1 MPNAEKSKIA
11 YLVNQYPQASHTF
24 IRREIAGLESLG
36 IEVERYTVRAAPGPS
51 IDPADESE
59 RLQTQTIL
67 GVGLLGLWAAAARAA
82 VTRPLRF
89 ARALGAAVRL
99 GRRSERGVIFH
110 LIYLAEA
117 CVLLRWLARSK
128 AVHLHAH
135 FGTNSTAVAMLC
147 RLLGGPPYSFTAHG
161 PEEFDFA
168 RALSLGEKVRHAE
181 FVVAVSEFGKGQL
194 YRWSDYADWGKIHVI
209 RCGVDA
215 QFLDAGP
222 PPIRTSPRL
231 VCVGR
236 LAEQKGQ
243 LLLVE
248 AAGLLRQR
256 GYEFQVSLVGDGPMR
271 KVIEQRIEDLGLEE
285 NIILAGWGDTDAVRR
300 AIIESRAL
308 VLPSLAEGLPVVL
321 MEALALGRPVISTYI
336 AGIPELVTTGV
347 CGWLVPS
354 GSVDALADAMASAL
368 SAHPDELQR
377 MGLAGAARIAVRHDA
392 RLESARLAA
401 LLLPTSPTI
410 REENVLMRNANVAYR
425 IVAGLSLFC

>member
-1 MPNAEKSKIA
+1 MPDAKKAKIA

-24 IRREIAGLESLG
+24 IRREIAGLEALG
-36 IEVERYTVRAAPGPS
+36 IEVVRYTVRAAPGPS
-51 IDPADESE
+51 LDPADEKE
-59 RLQTQTIL
+59 RLKTQAIL
-67 GVGLLGLWAAAARAA
+67 GVGLLGLLAATARAA
-82 VTRPLRF
+82 ITHPLRF
-89 ARALGAAVRL
+89 VRALRTAVRL
-99 GRRSERGVIFH
+99 GRRSERGVMVH

-117 CVLLRWLARSK
+117 CVLQHSLAESK
-128 AVHLHAH
+128 AVHLHSH
-135 FGTNSTAVAMLC
+135 FGTNSTAVALLC

-168 RALSLGEKVRHAE
+168 RPLSLGEKVRHAE
-181 FVVAVSEFGKGQL
+181 FVVAISEFGKGQL
-194 YRWSDYADWGKIHVI
+194 YRWSDYGDWRKVHVI

-215 QFLDAGP
+215 DFLDAGP
-222 PPIRTSPRL
+222 HPVPTTSRL
-231 VCVGR
+231 VCIGR

-256 GYEFQVSLVGDGPMR
+256 GFEFQVSLVGDGPMR
-271 KVIEQRIEDLGLEE
+271 EVLELRIGELGLQEYV
-285 NIILAGWGDTDAVRR
+285 ILAGWGDSDTVRR

-347 CGWLVPS
+347 CGWLVPA
-354 GSVDALADAMASAL
+354 GSVDALADAMASVL
-368 SAHPDELQR
+368 SANPDDLDQ
-377 MGLAGAARIAVRHDA
+377 MGAAGAARVAIRHDA
-392 RLESARLAA
+392 RLESARLAS
-401 LLLPTSPTI
+401 LLLATPTTI
-410 REENVLMRNANVAYR
+410 HEKNVLMRNTNAVYR

>member
-1 MPNAEKSKIA
+1 MPDAKKARIA

-24 IRREIAGLESLG
+24 IRREIAGLEALG
-36 IEVERYTVRAAPGPS
+36 LEVVRYTLRAAPGPS
-51 IDPADESE
+51 LDQADEKE
-59 RLQTQTIL
+59 RLKTQEIL
-67 GVGLLGLWAAAARAA
+67 GVGVLGLLVASARAA
-82 VTRPLRF
+82 ITHPFRF
-89 ARALGAAVRL
+89 VRALRTAVRL
-99 GRRSERGVIFH
+99 GRRSERGVMVH

-117 CVLLRWLARSK
+117 CVLQNSLAESK
-128 AVHLHAH
+128 AVHLHSH

-168 RALSLGEKVRHAE
+168 RPLSLGEKVRHAE
-181 FVVAVSEFGKGQL
+181 FVVAISEFGKGQL
-194 YRWSDYADWGKIHVI
+194 FRWSDYADWGKIHVI

-215 QFLDAGP
+215 DFLDAGP
-222 PPIRTSPRL
+222 HPVPTSSRL
-231 VCVGR
+231 VCIGR

-256 GYEFQVSLVGDGPMR
+256 GFEFQVSLVGDGPMR
-271 KVIEQRIEDLGLEE
+271 EVLELRISELGLQE
-285 NIILAGWGDTDAVRR
+285 NVILAGWGDSDTVRR

-347 CGWLVPS
+347 CGWLVPA
-354 GSVDALADAMASAL
+354 GSVDVLADAMASVL
-368 SAHPDELQR
+368 SANPDDLDQ
-377 MGLAGAARIAVRHDA
+377 MGAAGAARVAVRHDA
-392 RLESARLAA
+392 RRESARLAS
-401 LLLPTSPTI
+401 LLLATPATI
-410 REENVLMRNANVAYR
+410 REKNVLMRNTNAVYR

>member
-1 MPNAEKSKIA
+1 MPQVHRSKVA

-24 IRREIAGLESLG
+24 IRREIAGLEAIG
-36 IEVERYTVRAAPGPS
+36 VEVQRYTVRAAPGPCL
-51 IDPADESE
+51 DPTDEAE
-59 RLQTQTIL
+59 RLQTQAIL
-67 GVGLLGLWAAAARAA
+67 GVGLLGLWTATARLAI
-82 VTRPLRF
+82 THPLRF
-89 ARALGAAVRL
+89 ARALRIAIRM
-99 GRRSERGVIFH
+99 GRRSDRGVLFH

-117 CVLLRWLARSK
+117 CVLQRWLVRSR

-168 RALSLGEKVRHAE
+168 RSLSLGDKVRHAE

-194 YRWSDYADWGKIHVI
+194 FRWSDYADWKKLHVI

-215 QFLDAGP
+215 RFLESDP
-222 PPIRTSPRL
+222 PPVPSTPRL

-248 AAGLLRQR
+248 AAGQLRQR
-256 GYEFQVSLVGDGPMR
+256 GHDFQVDLIGDGPMR
-271 KVIEQRIEDLGLEE
+271 EILELRIKELELEE
-285 NIILAGWGDTDAVRR
+285 NVILAGWGDSEAVRR

-336 AGIPELVTTGV
+336 AGIPELVTNGV
-347 CGWLVPS
+347 CGWLIPA
-354 GSVDALADAMASAL
+354 GSVDALAEAMASVLTAK
-368 SAHPDELQR
+368 PDDLQR
-377 MGLAGAARIAVRHDA
+377 MGIAGAKVVASRHDS
-392 RLESARLAA
+392 RIESARLAA
-401 LLLPTSPTI
+401 LLLKNPDPI
-410 REENVLMRNANVAYR
+410 REKSEVMRNANVVYR

>member
-1 MPNAEKSKIA
+1 MPNAEKSRIA

-36 IEVERYTVRAAPGPS
+36 IAVERYTVRAAPGPS
-51 IDPADESE
+51 LDPADESE

-67 GVGLLGLWAAAARAA
+67 GVGLLGLWAAMARAA

-89 ARALGAAVRL
+89 AHALRAAVRL
-99 GRRSERGVIFH
+99 GRRAERGVIFH

-168 RALSLGEKVRHAE
+168 RALSLGDKVRHAE

-194 YRWSDYADWGKIHVI
+194 YRWSDYADWRKIHVI

-215 QFLDAGP
+215 GFLDAGP
-222 PPIRTSPRL
+222 PPVPASSRL
-231 VCVGR
+231 VCIGR

-248 AAGLLRQR
+248 AAGQLRQR

-271 KVIEQRIEDLGLEE
+271 KVIEQRIDDLGLEE

-368 SAHPDELQR
+368 SAHPDDLQR
-377 MGLAGAARIAVRHDA
+377 MGLAGAARVAVRHDA
-392 RLESARLAA
+392 KLESGRLAA
-401 LLLPTSPTI
+401 LLLASPPTI
-410 REENVLMRNANVAYR
+410 REENALMRNTNVAYR